1 MPPPVPAKAPALD
14 QKTGEDVEMGDGPAK
29 QQQTSFF
36 GVLDQESMQWPQQ
49 PTKAEMEKILLDVR
63 KKALLAEYGV

>member
-1 MPPPVPAKAPALD
+1 MPPPVPAKAPALE
-14 QKTGEDVEMGDGPAK
+14 QKTGEDVEMGDGSTK
-29 QQQTSFF
+29 QQTSFF

-49 PTKAEMEKILLDVR
+49 STKAEMEKILLDVR

>member
-1 MPPPVPAKAPALD
+1 
-14 QKTGEDVEMGDGPAK
+14 MGDGSTK
-29 QQQTSFF
+29 QQTSFF

-49 PTKAEMEKILLDVR
+49 STKAEMEKILLDVR